1 MTEPEGATITR
12 TFAAPPELVFDAWT
26 NPEHFAKWFGGS
38 GVSVPTDS
46 VELDVRPGGSWKAT
60 MVIGNGVPDINWVG
74 EYVEIDPPK
83 KLVLTLSDREP
94 ERELVTVLLTEV
106 DGGTQMVFTQSGG
119 HLSAE
124 EYARVAEGWGTFF
137 DAMADLFA
145 SR

>member
-1 MTEPEGATITR
+1 MTDSEGVTITR
-12 TFAAPPELVFDAWT
+12 TFAAPPELVFEAWT
-26 NPEHFAKWFGGS
+26 NPVHFAKWFGGS
-38 GVSVPTDS
+38 GVSVPADS

-74 EYVEIDPPK
+74 EYVEIDPPT

-94 ERELVTVLLTEV
+94 ERELVTVLFTAV
-106 DGGTQMVFTQSGG
+106 DGGTRMVFTQTGG
-119 HLSAE
+119 HLSVE

-145 SR
+145 S